1 MRNKKP
7 TVKLNQKI
15 NPYQG
20 SAIEQMKKVEK
31 QAFVACIAA
40 VAGFPTAF
48 VGFGLILG
56 IVGLVLGI
64 KAKRPDGRR
73 PGGAIAAIIFGI
85 LSIIAGIPGCLVIY
99 GTYINPGSE
108 FIQNL
113 VNAISGMG
121 NMIQNLLCY

>member
-1 MRNKKP
+1 MSNKKS
-7 TVKLNQKI
+7 TVKLKQRI

-20 SAIEQMKKVEK
+20 SAIEQLRRVEK

-40 VAGFPTAF
+40 VAGFPMAF
-48 VGFGLILG
+48 IGFGMILG

-73 PGGAIAAIIFGI
+73 PAGAIVAIIFGI
-85 LSIIAGIPGCLVIY
+85 LSIIVGIPGWLIIY

-113 VNAISGMG
+113 VNTIWGVE
-121 NMIQNLLCY
+121 NLIL

>member
-1 MRNKKP
+1 MSNKKS
-7 TVKLNQKI
+7 TVKLKQKI

-20 SAIEQMKKVEK
+20 SAIEQLRRVEK

-40 VAGFPTAF
+40 VAGFPMAF
-48 VGFGLILG
+48 IGFGMILG

-73 PGGAIAAIIFGI
+73 PAGAITAIIFGI
-85 LSIIAGIPGCLVIY
+85 LSIIVGIPGWLIIY

-113 VNAISGMG
+113 VNTIWGME
-121 NMIQNLLCY
+121 NLIL

>member
-1 MRNKKP
+1 MSNKKS
-7 TVKLNQKI
+7 TVKLKQKI

-20 SAIEQMKKVEK
+20 SAIEQLRRVEK

-40 VAGFPTAF
+40 VAGFPMAF
-48 VGFGLILG
+48 IGFGMILG

-73 PGGAIAAIIFGI
+73 PAGAIVAIIFGI
-85 LSIIAGIPGCLVIY
+85 LSIIVGIPGWLIIY

-113 VNAISGMG
+113 VNTIWGVE
-121 NMIQNLLCY
+121 NLIL

>member
-1 MRNKKP
+1 MSNKKS
-7 TVKLNQKI
+7 TVKLKQKI

-20 SAIEQMKKVEK
+20 SAVEQLRKVEK

-40 VAGFPTAF
+40 VAGFPMAF
-48 VGFGLILG
+48 IGFGMILG

-73 PGGAIAAIIFGI
+73 PAGAIAAIIFGI
-85 LSIIAGIPGCLVIY
+85 LSIIVGIPGWLIIY

-113 VNAISGMG
+113 VDAIRGVESL
-121 NMIQNLLCY
+121 IL